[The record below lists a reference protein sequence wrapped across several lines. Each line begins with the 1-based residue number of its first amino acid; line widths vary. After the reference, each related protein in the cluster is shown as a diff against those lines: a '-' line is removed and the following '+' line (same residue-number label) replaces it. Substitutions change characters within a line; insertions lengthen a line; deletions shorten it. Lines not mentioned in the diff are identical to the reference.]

1 MSLKILEIDNC
12 EDLGKRGIQT
22 IEHSI
27 LVGEAIGVNDRFE
40 KTAENQHGGILIK
53 SLRSWNMLDDH
64 GI

>member
-1 MSLKILEIDNC
+1 MSLNILEIDNC

-53 SLRSWNMLDDH
+53 SLRS
-64 GI
+64 